1 MALIPSS
8 LLLLD
13 INGYK
18 RIGKAVRMELFKR
31 GKRRLVGRYD
41 IPEELWC
48 SVSSMIHLPPMLISS
63 WTGLLKKHGLLD
75 KARQPAPKKLIGG
88 LTEKE
93 SKDHLTWRFTGSS
106 ARVSMLMLDPKGKL
120 DDISDAFYQTFSG
133 NRVFIADIPAGA
145 GASILT
151 VLTTLAEL
159 RKQERIPRNPLTVV
173 ILAGE
178 ISEFSRGYANSM
190 LQSVQKDLADQAIT
204 IEPHIVPWNAL
215 DAFSTTN
222 LVRKMTLHSQNAAAR
237 MVILANFSG
246 FLNSSSNWKKAKPQF
261 EEIFRHSTDEIFST
275 AIWIE
280 PGKNDVTSESGFL
293 GKVTKWFKDNFQVV
307 FGNGRNAKDIGFAS
321 STSQFK
327 HPLKDHDVRSN
338 LTVVRF
344 DLPEVGGAE

>member
-1 MALIPSS
+1 M
-8 LLLLD
+8 
-13 INGYK
+13 
-18 RIGKAVRMELFKR
+18 
-31 GKRRLVGRYD
+31 
-41 IPEELWC
+41 
-48 SVSSMIHLPPMLISS
+48 
-63 WTGLLKKHGLLD
+63 
-75 KARQPAPKKLIGG
+75 
-88 LTEKE
+88 
-93 SKDHLTWRFTGSS
+93 
-106 ARVSMLMLDPKGKL
+106 
-120 DDISDAFYQTFSG
+120 
-133 NRVFIADIPAGA
+133 
-145 GASILT
+145 
-151 VLTTLAEL
+151 
-159 RKQERIPRNPLTVV
+159 
-173 ILAGE
+173 
-178 ISEFSRGYANSM
+178 
-190 LQSVQKDLADQAIT
+190 
-204 IEPHIVPWNAL
+204 PWNAL